1 MRAAP
6 ISARPVSILA
16 DRRAPVWVKE
26 GVSWLIETLELSRTL
41 GKFKKKLRD
50 LKNLHQLQSL
60 KQEKVQKYYIL

>member
-26 GVSWLIETLELSRTL
+26 GILWLIETLELSRTL
-41 GKFKKKLRD
+41 GDFKKKLRD
-50 LKNLHQLQSL
+50 VYKIYTKCKL
-60 KQEKVQKYYIL
+60 KQEKVQI